1 MSSFYQDSTRVNL
14 VQFLLNKSSNSVFY
28 TDQRCVNKKAIF
40 IAPIGMN
47 GFEYL
52 SKNDEEIEEV
62 NGLMILW
69 TPSKQRDLTARS
81 M

>member
-28 TDQRCVNKKAIF
+28 TGQRRVNKKAIF

-47 GFEYL
+47 SFEYL
-52 SKNDEEIEEV
+52 SKNDEEIEKV
-62 NGLMILW
+62 NGLRILW
-69 TPSKQRDLTARS
+69 TPSKQRDLTPRS